1 MEKKIK
7 RILMAFIGVALTG
20 ICVGIFNTAML
31 GADPFTVFVT
41 GIGNLFGLGYGSI
54 YTIVTGAFLVL
65 VFLID
70 RHYIGIATIFNLFGI
85 GFTAEVTKNVIAQFY
100 QGEQLWIRVAMLLF
114 GLILLCFGS
123 SLYFTADLGVSAYDA
138 IALILSKK
146 TPISFR
152 FCRIGTDLIC
162 VLIGFSFK
170 ATIGVGT
177 VITAFFMGPIIQWFV
192 EHFSKPF
199 LYGKQA
205 AEQE

>member
-31 GADPFTVFVT
+31 GAEPFTVFVT

-152 FCRIGTDLIC
+152 FCRIGTDLMC
-162 VLIGFSFK
+162 VLVGLSFK